1 MRLARKYRGNQNYM
15 IFIDE
20 NQKDWVSQFLPNA
33 NLHIII
39 LNDIKNTYLVPCPL
53 TGKKPVIPNNRIKIL
68 PSLINLNMKQ
78 TDVDIIQGTLNIEEY
93 LFLIDMLEDTRWG
106 EEE

>member
-1 MRLARKYRGNQNYM
+1 MRPRYKYKTNKDYM
-15 IFIDE
+15 IFINE
-20 NQKDWVSQFLPNA
+20 NQKEWVTQFLPNS

-53 TGKKPVIPNNRIKIL
+53 TGKKPVIPNNRIKTL

-78 TDVDIIQGTLNIEEY
+78 TDTDIIEGTLSIEEY
-93 LFLIDMLEDTRWG
+93 LFLIDMLESSKM
-106 EEE
+106 EE

>member
-1 MRLARKYRGNQNYM
+1 MRKRYKYKTNKNYM
-15 IFIDE
+15 IFINE
-20 NQKDWVSQFLPNA
+20 NQKDWVTQFLPNG

-53 TGKKPVIPNNRIKIL
+53 TGKKPVVPNNRIKIL

-78 TDVDIIQGTLNIEEY
+78 TDVDIIEGALKIEEY
-93 LFLIDMLEDTRWG
+93 LFLIDMLEDNKWRG
-106 EEE
+106 E